1 MIGSGEGLLG
11 SSPSSA
17 GTSSWLPV
25 SPNRASQML
34 LNVLDTQTEFRRL
47 RAVCMDRVQE
57 RMRALVLAGSVNP
70 FLRDSPLPPT
80 HINLNYLVDP
90 RGLSA
95 DWQLKGLYDAQDE
108 SGRVRADPLQFPGI
122 AQVPFDPAE
131 HPIPKSKDAPWH
143 KVLMEFFLQD
153 D

>member
-1 MIGSGEGLLG
+1 MVIGSGEGLLG

-34 LNVLDTQTEFRRL
+34 LNVLDTQAEFRRL

-95 DWQLKGLYDAQDE
+95 D
-108 SGRVRADPLQFPGI
+108 
-122 AQVPFDPAE
+122 
-131 HPIPKSKDAPWH
+131 
-143 KVLMEFFLQD
+143 
-153 D
+153 